1 MNKFYLK
8 CDKSQFLLGVFV
20 SPFFPLSGA
29 LWNEEEDRKEPGNCL
44 IPAQHESWTWKSLV
58 YENEEREPG
67 FVKMGQ
73 TFSFPFL

>member
-44 IPAQHESWTWKSLV
+44 TPAQHES
-58 YENEEREPG
+58 
-67 FVKMGQ
+67 
-73 TFSFPFL
+73 